1 MSKDQ
6 TRPSI
11 VLLDDELESQEKDQL
26 ETVISSDTNA
36 PQQHVLLSKGMDEAM
51 RYAIENHDE
60 NIQLD
65 PETERRLI
73 RKIDLY
79 LLPVMCLVYC
89 VQFMD
94 KLSNSYASVL
104 GLRKDLKMTGD
115 MYGWTGSAFYIGYLF
130 FEFPASYLLQRL
142 PVAKTASVFMLLWG
156 VVLCLHAVPQY
167 EGFIALRTLLGMLE
181 SSVTPAF
188 TIITLQWYKKEEQ
201 FLRVAIW
208 FAFNGV
214 GIILG
219 GAISYGLSIHGNS
232 YSMEAWKLIFV
243 VTGCITIF
251 LGLLV
256 LVHIPD
262 TPAGAWFLSDSEKKL
277 VIERIR
283 SNQQGFGSKKFK
295 KYQFVEALLDYKT
308 WLMFAFAFC
317 NNVPNGG
324 ITNFGNIL
332 LVSDIGYTPNE
343 SLLMQMPAGAVLLV
357 GCIGF
362 SYCVRWYPHR
372 MFWAITGTMVVV
384 FGQCLLAFANNNKMK
399 LAGLAIS
406 SMSSIGI
413 ICILSLISSNVAGH
427 TKKVTTSAIF
437 LIGYCVGN
445 LVGPQT
451 FRNSEAPGYQGAK
464 TAIVSCGFIGLFVL
478 CVIWASYIWENKRKD
493 KIDLSKH
500 QALENQEFADL
511 TDKENVFFRYST

>member
-219 GAISYGLSIHGNS
+219 GGHFLWVIHP
-232 YSMEAWKLIFV
+232 WQ
-243 VTGCITIF
+243 F
-251 LGLLV
+251 L
-256 LVHIPD
+256 
-262 TPAGAWFLSDSEKKL
+262 
-277 VIERIR
+277 
-283 SNQQGFGSKKFK
+283 
-295 KYQFVEALLDYKT
+295 
-308 WLMFAFAFC
+308 
-317 NNVPNGG
+317 
-324 ITNFGNIL
+324 
-332 LVSDIGYTPNE
+332 
-343 SLLMQMPAGAVLLV
+343 
-357 GCIGF
+357 
-362 SYCVRWYPHR
+362 
-372 MFWAITGTMVVV
+372 
-384 FGQCLLAFANNNKMK
+384 
-399 LAGLAIS
+399 
-406 SMSSIGI
+406 
-413 ICILSLISSNVAGH
+413 
-427 TKKVTTSAIF
+427 
-437 LIGYCVGN
+437 
-445 LVGPQT
+445 
-451 FRNSEAPGYQGAK
+451 
-464 TAIVSCGFIGLFVL
+464 
-478 CVIWASYIWENKRKD
+478 
-493 KIDLSKH
+493 
-500 QALENQEFADL
+500 
-511 TDKENVFFRYST
+511 